1 MSAWLK
7 AYCTLASG
15 GLMRKQMD
23 WEFLAPLREDWEP
36 VSKPARLAWLAFY
49 GIFLLYA
56 LTDKSGYLLIDY
68 VFVPIHEGGH
78 LLFSYFGHTL
88 MVAGGTL
95 LQLGV
100 PLMLAAYFVFHRQA
114 PGAAFCS
121 FFFFENFLNVA
132 TYMADSRRMALQYV
146 TVGDPDLAEHD
157 WQSMFSQLGVLQY
170 DTKIAA
176 VVRTIGWLGMIGV
189 AVWLWWRT
197 KSFARVE
204 SPRALR
210 PYSRV

>member
-1 MSAWLK
+1 ML
-7 AYCTLASG
+7 LD
-15 GLMRKQMD
+15 R
-23 WEFLAPLREDWEP
+23 EFLAPLRESWEP
-36 VSKPARLAWLAFY
+36 VSKTARLGWLVFY

-100 PLMLAAYFVFHRQA
+100 SLMLAIYFALQRRATGV
-114 PGAAFCS
+114 AFCS

-132 TYMADSRRMALQYV
+132 TYMADARAQELPLV
-146 TVGDPDLAEHD
+146 TVGDPDFVEHD
-157 WQSMFSQLGVLQY
+157 WFTLFSQMGVLEH
-170 DTKIAA
+170 DTQIAA
-176 VVRTIGWLGMIGV
+176 VVRAIGWLGMIAV
-189 AVWLWWRT
+189 VVWLWWRT
-197 KSFARVE
+197 RPSDHPE
-204 SPRALR
+204 GPHALR
-210 PYSRV
+210 PFSRI

>member
-1 MSAWLK
+1 
-7 AYCTLASG
+7 
-15 GLMRKQMD
+15 MD
-23 WEFLAPLREDWEP
+23 WEFLAPLRENWEP
-36 VSKPARLAWLAFY
+36 VSKPARIGWLAFY

-100 PLMLAAYFVFHRQA
+100 PLMLAIYFTFQRQA
-114 PGAAFCS
+114 TGVAFS
-121 FFFFENFLNVA
+121 TFFFFENFLNVA
-132 TYMADSRRMALQYV
+132 TYMADSRRMELQYV
-146 TVGDPDLAEHD
+146 TVGDPDFTEHD
-157 WQSMFSQLGVLQY
+157 WFTLFSQWGVLEY

-176 VVRTIGWLGMIGV
+176 VVRALGWLGMI
-189 AVWLWWRT
+189 AVVIWLWWRT
-197 KSFARVE
+197 KPSAH
-204 SPRALR
+204 PQGPHALR

>member
-1 MSAWLK
+1 
-7 AYCTLASG
+7 
-15 GLMRKQMD
+15 MD
-23 WEFLAPLREDWEP
+23 WGFLAPLRESWKP
-36 VSKPARLAWLAFY
+36 VSKPAHIGWLAFY
-49 GIFLLYA
+49 GVFLLYA

-100 PLMLAAYFVFHRQA
+100 PLMLAVYFAFQRQA
-114 PGAAFCS
+114 IGTAFCS

-132 TYMADSRRMALQYV
+132 TYMADARAQELPLI
-146 TVGDPDLAEHD
+146 TVGDPEFVEHD
-157 WQSMFSQLGVLQY
+157 WFAMFSQVGVLQY

-176 VVRTIGWLGMIGV
+176 VVRAIGWLGMIAV
-189 AVWLWWRT
+189 VVWLWWRT
-197 KSFARVE
+197 QPSTH
-204 SPRALR
+204 PQGPHALR

>member
-1 MSAWLK
+1 M
-7 AYCTLASG
+7 T
-15 GLMRKQMD
+15 
-23 WEFLAPLREDWEP
+23 WEFLATLREDWEP
-36 VSKPARLAWLAFY
+36 VSKAARIGWLAFY
-49 GIFLLYA
+49 AVFLLYA

-100 PLMLAAYFVFHRQA
+100 PLTLAVYFAFQRQA
-114 PGAAFCS
+114 TGVAFSS

-132 TYMADSRRMALQYV
+132 TYMADSRRMELQYV

-157 WQSMFSQLGVLQY
+157 WLTMFSQMGVLEY

-176 VVRTIGWLGMIGV
+176 TVRAIGWAGMI
-189 AVWLWWRT
+189 AVTAWLWWRT
-197 KSFARVE
+197 RPTFAPPVGGATGTARFYKA
-204 SPRALR
+204 RK
-210 PYSRV
+210 